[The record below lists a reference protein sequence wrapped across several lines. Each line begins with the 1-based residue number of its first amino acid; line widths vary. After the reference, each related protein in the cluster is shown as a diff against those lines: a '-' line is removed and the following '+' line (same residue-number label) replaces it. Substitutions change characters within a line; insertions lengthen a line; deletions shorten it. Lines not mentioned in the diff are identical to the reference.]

1 VPAPRI
7 DLVPRTPW
15 VLRGFDWLPL
25 PAAGVG
31 GVLAA
36 LLFGVFLLYTT
47 LFGSGFAR
55 LPGFAGT
62 DHWIAEAIQDLFFG
76 LTLAVAAASVR
87 GAERDL
93 EALRPALEPGVDL
106 AAERGEV
113 LRYRPLPLHLVALA
127 TGLFSAV
134 ATPLDPAVWAD
145 GRFPG
150 WTDPTALW
158 LAGRNFLNWWAVGFA
173 MTLELMLGHRF
184 SRLGDRLRE
193 PDLTDLAPLAPFG
206 RRAQRNVSWWM
217 LLAAFL
223 SLNYAGRGWAGALL
237 PLALVVLVTFAS
249 AAFVLPQ
256 LGARR
261 RIRAAKAIER
271 KRAAAAMRE
280 ARAAAFAAEAAAPA
294 GRLADAVAWE
304 GRVAATREWP
314 IEAPTLLRL
323 GLFVALGL
331 GSWVGAALVQ
341 ELLARA
347 LG

>member
-1 VPAPRI
+1 MPAPRI
-7 DLVPRTPW
+7 ELFPRTPW
-15 VLRGFDWLPL
+15 ALRVFDWLPL

-31 GVLAA
+31 VLIGG
-36 LLFGVFLLYTT
+36 LLFGVFLLYTAV
-47 LFGSGFAR
+47 FGSDLGR
-55 LPGFAGT
+55 LPGFAGE
-62 DHWIAEAIQDLFFG
+62 DNWVAEAIQDLFFG
-76 LTLAVAAASVR
+76 LTLAIAAASVR

-93 EALRPALEPGVDL
+93 EALGPALAPGVDP
-106 AAERGEV
+106 AAQRREI

-134 ATPLDPAVWAD
+134 ATALDPGMWAD

-150 WTDPTALW
+150 WSDPTVRW

-193 PDLTDLAPLAPFG
+193 PDLTDLAPLSPFG

-217 LLAAFL
+217 LLAGFL
-223 SLNYAGRGWAGALL
+223 SLHYAGRGWAGSML
-237 PLALVVLVTFAS
+237 PLALATLVAFAS
-249 AAFVLPQ
+249 TAFVLPQ

-261 RIRAAKAIER
+261 RIRAAKAVEQR
-271 KRAAAAMRE
+271 LAVAALRE
-280 ARAAAFAAEAAAPA
+280 ARAAARAGAAGASA

-323 GLFVALGL
+323 AFFVALGL